1 MKKTTFIFLLIVILW
16 GMVIFYASSRS
27 SKESNSNSKRIITFV
42 LTKSISITNKYHIT
56 NIDLSNDNVSRMV
69 LIINKPLRKVV
80 HYLIYF
86 VLAVFVYL
94 LFYSLGC
101 TIFKILLF
109 TCFLCFFYSLT
120 DELHQTRVDG
130 RSGQFLDCIIDTSG
144 AITSSLILFFKK
156 K

>member
-94 LFYSLGC
+94 LFYSLV
-101 TIFKILLF
+101 L
-109 TCFLCFFYSLT
+109 
-120 DELHQTRVDG
+120 
-130 RSGQFLDCIIDTSG
+130 
-144 AITSSLILFFKK
+144 
-156 K
+156 

>member
-27 SKESNSNSKRIITFV
+27 SKESNSNSKRIITYV

-101 TIFKILLF
+101 TRFKILLF
-109 TCFLCFFYSLT
+109 TCLLCFFYSLT
-120 DELHQTRVDG
+120 DEVHQTRVDG

-144 AITSSLILFFKK
+144 AITSSLILFFRKK
-156 K
+156 

>member
-27 SKESNSNSKRIITFV
+27 SKESNSNSKRIITFI
-42 LTKSISITNKYHIT
+42 LTKSISITNYFHIT

-101 TIFKILLF
+101 TRFKIFLF

>member
-101 TIFKILLF
+101 TRFKILLF
-109 TCFLCFFYSLT
+109 TCLLCFFYSLT
-120 DELHQTRVDG
+120 DEVHQTRVDG
-130 RSGQFLDCIIDTSG
+130 RSGQFIDCIIDTSG

>member
-101 TIFKILLF
+101 SKLKILLF

>member
-16 GMVIFYASSRS
+16 GMVIFYASSRTS
-27 SKESNSNSKRIITFV
+27 RESNSNSKRIITFV
-42 LTKSISITNKYHIT
+42 LTRTISITNKYHIT

-101 TIFKILLF
+101 TRFKILLF
-109 TCFLCFFYSLT
+109 TCLLCFFYSLT
-120 DELHQTRVDG
+120 DEVHQTRVDG
-130 RSGQFLDCIIDTSG
+130 RSGQFIDCIIDTSG